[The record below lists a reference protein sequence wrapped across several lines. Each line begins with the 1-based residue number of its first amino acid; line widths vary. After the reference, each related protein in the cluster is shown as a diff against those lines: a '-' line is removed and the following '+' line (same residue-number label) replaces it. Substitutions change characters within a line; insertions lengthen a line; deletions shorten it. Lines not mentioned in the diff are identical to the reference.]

1 LGVNCDSLVYSDT
14 EYGLIFNE
22 NPLND
27 YVELPDKY
35 KDLWYS
41 NLICGIIKGALES
54 VNYIILYYINLNI
67 FYSSLI
73 LKLNVIL

>member
-35 KDLWYS
+35 KDMWYS
-41 NLICGIIKGALES
+41 NIICGIIKGSLET
-54 VNYIILYYINLNI
+54 VIFYFILLYYL
-67 FYSSLI
+67 
-73 LKLNVIL
+73 